1 MQNINKMNRL
11 INISN
16 NAINNVPTEF
26 KRYLTKEIDWE
37 QRMIAIS
44 GARGS
49 GKTILLLQ
57 QMKKITSQGK
67 KALYVSLDDVYF
79 TENKLIYFS
88 EEFSRN
94 GGEYLFLDE
103 VHKYSNWSQELKNI
117 YDSIFDLKIVFTSS
131 SALEI
136 YRGSHDLSRRAL
148 VYYLAGLSVRE
159 YILFKYKKDFPI
171 LNLNDILE
179 NSVEKTASIVSNIK
193 IFPIFKEYLKEGYYP
208 FFNELKSNY
217 LKQLSTTIN
226 LVIEID
232 LPAIHKIDFNSILKL
247 KRLVAIISRIAPYT
261 PNIEKLA
268 KQIETTRPTLLKYLY
283 YLDKAQIIRI
293 LGKDSFGINYL
304 NKPDKLYLSNPNLA
318 YAFGEDAV
326 NIGNLRETFFL
337 NQVSV
342 KHSVTYPKQ
351 GDFLIENRYLFEVGG
366 KSKTQKQIAG
376 IENAYIV
383 SDNIEYGSYNK
394 LPLWIFGF
402 LY

>member
-1 MQNINKMNRL
+1 VQNVNKMNRL

-26 KRYLTKEIDWE
+26 KRYLAKEIDWE

-49 GKTILLLQ
+49 GKTILMLQ

-67 KALYVSLDDVYF
+67 NALYVSLDDIYF
-79 TENKLIYFS
+79 TENKLIYFA

-179 NSVEKTASIVSNIK
+179 NNIEKTASIVSNIK

-208 FFNELKSNY
+208 FFDELKSNY

-226 LVIEID
+226 LVIESD

-351 GDFLIENRYLFEVGG
+351 GDFLIDNRYLFEVGG